1 MRILG
6 VDYGTK
12 RIGLAIAE
20 TQVGLAFARP
30 VMKSLGSPEAD
41 AAAIAKLAQ
50 EEDCALVVVGLPL
63 TADGK
68 EGDQAKICRQF
79 GELLAAEGIS
89 VHFEDERYTTAVANV
104 SLEYLNAR
112 KRRRVV
118 DSEAA
123 RLLLIQ
129 YLAEPHA

>member
-6 VDYGTK
+6 IDYGLK

-30 VMKSLGSPEAD
+30 VMKSQGSLKAD
-41 AAAIAKLAQ
+41 AAAVAQFAREADCDLA
-50 EEDCALVVVGLPL
+50 VVGLPL
-63 TADGK
+63 TPSGK
-68 EGDQAKICRQF
+68 EGEQAKICREF

-89 VHFEDERYTTAVANV
+89 VHFEDERYTTAVAKV
-104 SLEYLNAR
+104 SLDYLKAH

-123 RLLLIQ
+123 RLLLVQ